1 MEIHKPKAAHSW
13 REFLVEIGTII
24 CGIVIAL
31 LLEQAVEAIHR
42 DREVREAREA
52 LATEIRGD
60 AERLKLIVEADACL
74 ERQLDVYASW
84 ARGGAKPP
92 AYRTFQPQLWH
103 ATWDTVK
110 SGAVTNMPLRER
122 IALAAFYDQ
131 LDSVKKNQETV
142 LEKNALVSSLDE
154 LSVLNEDQRISLL
167 KALALD
173 RRAVQVESATSARL
187 VDVADTV
194 VETRPSVQL
203 PPVLRPGVD
212 WVCGRSAAD
221 PFATPR

>member
-1 MEIHKPKAAHSW
+1 ME
-13 REFLVEIGTII
+13 R
-24 CGIVIAL
+24 
-31 LLEQAVEAIHR
+31 
-42 DREVREAREA
+42 
-52 LATEIRGD
+52 
-60 AERLKLIVEADACL
+60 
-74 ERQLDVYASW
+74 
-84 ARGGAKPP
+84 
-92 AYRTFQPQLWH
+92 
-103 ATWDTVK
+103 
-110 SGAVTNMPLRER
+110 
-122 IALAAFYDQ
+122 
-131 LDSVKKNQETV
+131 
-142 LEKNALVSSLDE
+142 NALISSLDE